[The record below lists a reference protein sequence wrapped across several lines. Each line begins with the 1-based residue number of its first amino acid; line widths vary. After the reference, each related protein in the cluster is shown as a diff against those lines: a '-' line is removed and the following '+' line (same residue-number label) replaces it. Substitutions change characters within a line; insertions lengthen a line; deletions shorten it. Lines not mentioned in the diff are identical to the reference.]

1 MPVLTANDLEVC
13 LSFAEEVASWAIDRI
28 GSRRPEDLAEVDT
41 KEGPGDYVTATDR
54 AVEQH
59 VRGLLHGRFPD
70 HQVIGEE
77 FGTGGGDP
85 GDRVWYVDPV
95 DGTTNYVHG
104 LPLSA
109 FSLALAD
116 ENGAAVGVVADPYR
130 GEIFSAARGHGAR
143 LNDRPL
149 EPDDRT
155 SLSGA
160 LVLTE
165 WSENLPWD
173 GLLATQRALAAD
185 SCAIR
190 VLGSTALAL
199 AYTAAGRASGILLGR
214 FSPWDVLAGVLIAR
228 ESGRVVLSRHDGGR
242 PVPADEPLPEDGLI
256 VAAPGVADSL
266 RRICAY

>member
-28 GSRRPEDLAEVDT
+28 VSARPDGVDVET
-41 KEGPGDYVTATDR
+41 KDGPGDYVTTTDR

-59 VRGLLHGRFPD
+59 VRGLLHARFPD

-130 GEIFSAARGHGAR
+130 GEIFSAARGQGAR
-143 LNDRPL
+143 VNDRLLAPV
-149 EPDDRT
+149 DRT

-165 WSENLPWD
+165 WAVDLPWD
-173 GLLATQRALAAD
+173 GLLAFQRSLAGH
-185 SCAIR
+185 SCAVR
-190 VLGSTALAL
+190 VLGSTALSL
-199 AYTAAGRASGILLGR
+199 AYTAAGRATATLLSR

-228 ESGRVVLSRHDGGR
+228 ESGLVVLSRHDGGQ
-242 PVPADEPLPEDGLI
+242 PIPTDHPLPDEGL
-256 VAAPGVADSL
+256 VVTLPGVADEL
-266 RRICAY
+266 RDLLA